1 MKDCSVGAG
10 SVVSE
15 KTTLT
20 GVSVGANCTIQEKVK
35 ISNCIIMDGVTIVS
49 GSNIKVIKM
58 FNLFFDNFFLFL

>member
-1 MKDCSVGAG
+1 MKECSVGSG

-35 ISNCIIMDGVTIVS
+35 LINCIVMDGVMVAS
-49 GSNIKVIKM
+49 GSNIKVI
-58 FNLFFDNFFLFL
+58 

>member
-49 GSNIKVIKM
+49 GSNIKV
-58 FNLFFDNFFLFL
+58 F